1 MRAEGL
7 GFILGRGFKGS
18 YGATGLRLMIEGRGF
33 RGCLGFILGRG
44 FQGSYGATGFKTRLR
59 AEGLG
64 FMIEGRGFRVCLGF
78 ILRAEGLGVLFI
90 AKRMLSLL

>member
-1 MRAEGL
+1 MGPL
-7 GFILGRGFKGS
+7 
-18 YGATGLRLMIEGRGF
+18 GLRLMIEGQGF

-64 FMIEGRGFRVCLGF
+64 FMIEGQGFRV
-78 ILRAEGLGVLFI
+78 V
-90 AKRMLSLL
+90 